1 MQDSALQPLLQ
12 STLTHALTYLSPSND
27 TPVAATASL
36 ESLRRRLDLLLADDG
51 LPAPQVIDDLV
62 AAVAGGLHKITGGR
76 FYGWVNGGSLPA
88 ALAADWLT
96 SAWDQNAS
104 LYTVAPAASVVEEV
118 VGAWLKDLLHIP
130 ATASFALVTGC
141 QMSHFTCLL
150 AARHSVL
157 ARAGW
162 DVEQEG
168 LHGAPRIR
176 VFTSTERHGSTVRA
190 IRLLGLGE
198 KSIIDLPTD
207 PQGRLLATAL
217 EQHLA
222 AQPNAPTIVVLQAGD
237 LNIGAYDDFE
247 ALIPIAHRYNAWV
260 HIDGAFGLWAAATP
274 THRHLMR
281 GAAKA
286 DSWAT
291 DGHKWLNVPYD
302 CGYAFVADPASHC
315 AALTLQAAYITHDTD
330 ARDPMDWNP
339 EWSRRARGFAT
350 YAALRQLGRTGV
362 ASLID
367 RCCEHAHALVTRIG
381 KLPGAQVVWEPQI
394 NQGLIRFLDPKSK
407 ANEMDH
413 DAYTNAI
420 IAAIQASGEAL
431 FTGTAWRG
439 RRAMRVSVCNWQTSI
454 ADVDRVVQCVAKV
467 LKTNNSETL
476 GSPEPRYTSQ
486 SS

>member
-1 MQDSALQPLLQ
+1 MHNPQYHPDMLLPDSPLQPLLQ
-12 STLTHALTYLSPSND
+12 STLTHALTYLSPANETS
-27 TPVAATASL
+27 VAATASL
-36 ESLRRRLDLLLADDG
+36 QSLRQRLDLPLADDG

-104 LYTVAPAASVVEEV
+104 LYTVGPAASVVEEV
-118 VGAWLKDLLHIP
+118 VGAWLKDLLHLP

-141 QMSHFTCLL
+141 QMSHVTCLL

-162 DVEQEG
+162 DVEQDG
-168 LHGAPRIR
+168 LQGAPRIR
-176 VFTSTERHGSTVRA
+176 ILTSSERHGSTVRA
-190 IRLLGLGE
+190 IRILGLGE
-198 KSIIDLPTD
+198 KSIVDLPTD
-207 PQGRLLATAL
+207 PQGRLLADTL

-222 AQPNAPTIVVLQAGD
+222 TEPNTPTIVVLQAGD

-247 ALIPIAHRYNAWV
+247 TLIPIAHRYNAWV

-302 CGYAFVADPASHC
+302 CGYAFVADPASHR

-330 ARDPMDWNP
+330 ARDPIDWNP

-381 KLPGAQVVWEPQI
+381 NLPGAQVLWEPQI
-394 NQGLIRFLDPKSK
+394 NQGLLRFLDPRPN
-407 ANEMDH
+407 ATEADH
-413 DAYTNAI
+413 DAHTIAI
-420 IAAIQASGEAL
+420 IVAIQASGEAF
-431 FTGTAWRG
+431 FTGTTWRG

-454 ADVDRVVQCVAKV
+454 ADVDRIVQCVAEV
-467 LKTNNSETL
+467 LKTNNTQ
-476 GSPEPRYTSQ
+476 T
-486 SS
+486 